1 MPEIK
6 DTGKVWIPGKTKPT
20 FAIRVDDKFFVPGN
34 EDDYSIDYWME
45 RGALC
50 VDLRGKGLRIA
61 RRFGSTLNP
70 ATPASLFSGFENTKH
85 RDVQV
90 VLFSDPGVQE
100 HINQSPGIDG
110 MSKDS
115 FWKLAGF
122 VMDL

>member
-1 MPEIK
+1 MSEIK

-20 FAIRVDDKFFVPGN
+20 FALRVDEKFFVPGK
-34 EDDYSIDYWME
+34 EDDCSINYWME

-50 VDLRGKGLRIA
+50 VDLRCKGLRIA

-70 ATPASLFSGFENTKH
+70 TTSASLFSGFENTKH

-100 HINQSPGIDG
+100 YINQSPGVED
-110 MSKDS
+110 MDKDS
-115 FWKLAGF
+115 FWKSSGF
-122 VMDL
+122 VV